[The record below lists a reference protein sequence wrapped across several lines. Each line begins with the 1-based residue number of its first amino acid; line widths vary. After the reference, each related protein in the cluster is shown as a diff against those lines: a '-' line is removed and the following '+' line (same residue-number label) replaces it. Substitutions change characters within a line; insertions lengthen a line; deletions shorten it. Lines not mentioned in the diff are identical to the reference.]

1 LISDAL
7 LEELRKRAADRKKP
21 FRVILEQTIQLGLAA
36 ADAKPRKIRIKAYPA
51 GIKAAC
57 RGMSLNQLYD
67 QLEAERTLKAAES

>member
-1 LISDAL
+1 MRTTVDISDAL
-7 LEELRKRAADRKKP
+7 LEELRKR
-21 FRVILEQTIQLGLAA
+21 A